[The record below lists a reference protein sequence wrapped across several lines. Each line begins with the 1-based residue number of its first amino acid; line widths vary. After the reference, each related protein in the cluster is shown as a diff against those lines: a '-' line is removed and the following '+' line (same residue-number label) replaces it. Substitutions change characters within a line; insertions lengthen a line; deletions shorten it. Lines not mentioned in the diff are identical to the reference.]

1 MTFTLCHPRR
11 LHTTVSSSVP
21 IVSTNVLDS
30 ESPKLPASPTV
41 ETAVPTVSTP
51 IPTGSKSIPPITS
64 SLPKIISRGESSY
77 LEPLSLG
84 NMMGDFFGDT
94 TNSTSLTE
102 VEADIS
108 NMETNIQV
116 SLTPTLRINKD
127 HPKSQIIGPI
137 DTPVQTRH
145 KAKNVEEQS
154 FISTI
159 HQKTNPD
166 LLQYCLILLRSYMNS
181 CLKL

>member
-1 MTFTLCHPRR
+1 M
-11 LHTTVSSSVP
+11 
-21 IVSTNVLDS
+21 DS
-30 ESPKLPASPTV
+30 ESPDLPASPTV

-51 IPTGSKSIPPITS
+51 IPTVITS
-64 SLPKIISRGESSY
+64 SFPKIISRGGSNYS
-77 LEPLSLG
+77 EPLSLG
-84 NMMGDFFGDT
+84 NVMGDFFRDA

-127 HPKSQIIGPI
+127 HPKCQIIGPI

-154 FISTI
+154 FIAII

-166 LLQYCLILLRSYMNS
+166 LLQYCLFSCFLSQEEPKKIVDALKDESWVEAMQEVLLQF
-181 CLKL
+181 